1 MKNKAKYFYKNSD
14 NILNINENAM
24 NTISDSNINFNYNQP
39 NSKKSNNNLNKTIRK
54 NSSEI
59 FSSNGLS
66 FLIYSSNKETNK
78 HKKDVLFGNLL
89 SLSKEKA
96 KLQFN
101 SYLRDSI
108 QKTNSL
114 KNINKYLE
122 NNINGNSNYLT
133 AEKNKLKLNESQLRQ
148 LSSIKNKNYD
158 TMIKRE
164 YENFLENGIDF
175 SLNDYLNSYKNDDNF
190 DNNFSNGTNP
200 HNNSSKNNKINSND
214 KNSPDDA
221 NKINKS
227 CLFKT
232 NENIKDN
239 INNTTLGVITEEKH
253 KDSKFNAILNET
265 LFNTRIKE
273 KISKIKEDIYI
284 NNNLKQKNKEASEK
298 NNSKK
303 YLNHK
308 LRVDQNV
315 DYYDFLS
322 NELDKMDEAKLL
334 EDVFSEFLS
343 EIKFKFWKKESL
355 NIFKESL
362 NNCKLYDLLKLNEIK
377 DSNYFEKY
385 ISSIDLTTNK
395 NLSNSIYNSK
405 SEPMRDGSHSFND
418 SQSSQTIENQQ
429 EKNYPLISKFPKL
442 VIPQSI
448 IPEESSNFLYSNN
461 ENVLNR
467 SVGEPLEENNL
478 NELGDIVE
486 CEEDNIYEE
495 NIKKELDNIEDK
507 CEINISHIFINMKM
521 NNIFG
526 EDTNFNSY
534 DMIKEYKAKIFYDI
548 LLIAQESD
556 VDISQKNNFGKI
568 IKGII

>member
-1 MKNKAKYFYKNSD
+1 MKNKSKYFYKNI
-14 NILNINENAM
+14 NNINLNEHGM
-24 NTISDSNINFNYNQP
+24 NTLSDSNNILPSSKRSNYTTNI
-39 NSKKSNNNLNKTIRK
+39 KKGK
-54 NSSEI
+54 NSNEI

-66 FLIYSSNKETNK
+66 FLIYSSNKDTNK
-78 HKKDVLFGNLL
+78 HKKDALFGNLL

-96 KLQFN
+96 KMQFN

-108 QKTNSL
+108 QKTNSI
-114 KNINKYLE
+114 KNLNKYLE
-122 NNINGNSNYLT
+122 NSLNDNNYLT

-148 LSSIKNKNYD
+148 LSSIRNKHYD
-158 TMIKRE
+158 YIIKRD
-164 YENFLENGIDF
+164 YENFFDNNGIDF
-175 SLNDYLNSYKNDDNF
+175 SLNDYLNSYKNDENF
-190 DNNFSNGTNP
+190 DNNFTNNIFP
-200 HNNSSKNNKINSND
+200 DNNNNNTLNNNNIQD
-214 KNSPDDA
+214 KTSPET
-221 NKINKS
+221 NLNRINKS
-227 CLFKT
+227 CLFNT
-232 NENIKDN
+232 NETIKE
-239 INNTTLGVITEEKH
+239 NTLPVITEEKH
-253 KDSKFNAILNET
+253 KESKYNAILNET

-273 KISKIKEDIYI
+273 KICKIKEDII
-284 NNNLKQKNKEASEK
+284 TNNNLEQKNKESSCNK
-298 NNSKK
+298 SKK
-303 YLNHK
+303 YINHK
-308 LRVDQNV
+308 LRVDQNI
-315 DYYDFLS
+315 DYYDFLL
-322 NELDKMDEAKLL
+322 NELNQLDEAKLL
-334 EDVFSEFLS
+334 EKVFIEFFS
-343 EIKFKFWKKESL
+343 EIKFRFWKKDSML
-355 NIFKESL
+355 NFKNSL
-362 NNCKLYDLLKLNEIK
+362 NNCQLFDLLKLNSDK

-385 ISSIDLTTNK
+385 ISNIDFTTNK

-405 SEPMRDGSHSFND
+405 SERLREGSHSFND

-429 EKNYPLISKFPKL
+429 EKNFPLISKFPKL

-461 ENVLNR
+461 DNVLNR
-467 SVGEPLEENNL
+467 SVGEPLEENNM

-495 NIKKELDNIEDK
+495 NIKKELDNIGTQ

-526 EDTNFNSY
+526 EDTKFNSY

>member
-1 MKNKAKYFYKNSD
+1 MKNKSKYFYKNI
-14 NILNINENAM
+14 NNINLNEHDM
-24 NTISDSNINFNYNQP
+24 NTLSDSNNILPSSKRSNYTTNI
-39 NSKKSNNNLNKTIRK
+39 KKGK
-54 NSSEI
+54 NSNEI

-66 FLIYSSNKETNK
+66 FLIYSSNKDTNK
-78 HKKDVLFGNLL
+78 HKKDALFGNLL

-96 KLQFN
+96 KMQFN

-108 QKTNSL
+108 QKTNSI
-114 KNINKYLE
+114 KNLNKYLE
-122 NNINGNSNYLT
+122 NSLNDNNYLT

-148 LSSIKNKNYD
+148 LSSIRNKHYD
-158 TMIKRE
+158 NIIKRD
-164 YENFLENGIDF
+164 YENFFDNNGIDF
-175 SLNDYLNSYKNDDNF
+175 SLNDYLNSYKNDENF
-190 DNNFSNGTNP
+190 DNNFTNNIFP
-200 HNNSSKNNKINSND
+200 DNNNNNTLNNNNIQD
-214 KNSPDDA
+214 KTSPETSL
-221 NKINKS
+221 NIKRINKS
-227 CLFKT
+227 CLFNT
-232 NENIKDN
+232 NEKIKE
-239 INNTTLGVITEEKH
+239 NTLPVITEEKH
-253 KDSKFNAILNET
+253 KESKYNAILNET

-273 KISKIKEDIYI
+273 KICKIKEDII
-284 NNNLKQKNKEASEK
+284 TNNNLEQKNKESSCNK
-298 NNSKK
+298 SKK
-303 YLNHK
+303 YINHK
-308 LRVDQNV
+308 LRVDQNI
-315 DYYDFLS
+315 DYYDFLL
-322 NELDKMDEAKLL
+322 NELNQLDEAKLL
-334 EDVFSEFLS
+334 EKVFIEFFS
-343 EIKFKFWKKESL
+343 EIKFRFWKKDSML
-355 NIFKESL
+355 NFKNSL
-362 NNCKLYDLLKLNEIK
+362 NNCQLFDLLKLNSDK

-385 ISSIDLTTNK
+385 ISNIDFTTNK

-405 SEPMRDGSHSFND
+405 SERLREGSHSFND

-429 EKNYPLISKFPKL
+429 EKNFPLITKFPKL

-461 ENVLNR
+461 DNVLNR
-467 SVGEPLEENNL
+467 SVGEPLEENNM

-495 NIKKELDNIEDK
+495 NIKKELDNIGTQ

>member
-1 MKNKAKYFYKNSD
+1 MKNKSKYFYKNI
-14 NILNINENAM
+14 NNINLNEHDM
-24 NTISDSNINFNYNQP
+24 NTLSDSNNILPSSKRSNYTTNI
-39 NSKKSNNNLNKTIRK
+39 KKGK
-54 NSSEI
+54 NSNEI

-66 FLIYSSNKETNK
+66 FLIYSSNKDTNK
-78 HKKDVLFGNLL
+78 HKKDALFGNLL

-96 KLQFN
+96 KMQFN

-108 QKTNSL
+108 QKTNSI
-114 KNINKYLE
+114 KNLNKYLE
-122 NNINGNSNYLT
+122 NSLNDNNYLT

-148 LSSIKNKNYD
+148 LSSIRNKHYD
-158 TMIKRE
+158 YIIKRD
-164 YENFLENGIDF
+164 YENFFDNNGIDF
-175 SLNDYLNSYKNDDNF
+175 SLNDYLNSYKNDENF
-190 DNNFSNGTNP
+190 DNNFTNNIFP
-200 HNNSSKNNKINSND
+200 DNNNNNTLNNNNIKD
-214 KNSPDDA
+214 KTSPEISL
-221 NKINKS
+221 NRINKS
-227 CLFKT
+227 CLFNT
-232 NENIKDN
+232 NEKIKE
-239 INNTTLGVITEEKH
+239 NTLPVITEEKH
-253 KDSKFNAILNET
+253 KESKYNAILNET

-273 KISKIKEDIYI
+273 KICKIKEDII
-284 NNNLKQKNKEASEK
+284 TNNNLEQKNKESSCNK
-298 NNSKK
+298 SKK
-303 YLNHK
+303 YINHK
-308 LRVDQNV
+308 LRVDQNI
-315 DYYDFLS
+315 DYYDFLL
-322 NELDKMDEAKLL
+322 NELNQLDEAKLL
-334 EDVFSEFLS
+334 EKVFIEFFS
-343 EIKFKFWKKESL
+343 EIKFRFWKKDSML
-355 NIFKESL
+355 NFKNSL
-362 NNCKLYDLLKLNEIK
+362 NNCQLFDLLKLNSDK

-385 ISSIDLTTNK
+385 ISNIDFTTNK

-405 SEPMRDGSHSFND
+405 SERLREGSHSFND

-429 EKNYPLISKFPKL
+429 EKNFPLISKFPKL

-461 ENVLNR
+461 DNVLNR
-467 SVGEPLEENNL
+467 SVREPLEENNM

-495 NIKKELDNIEDK
+495 NIKKELDNIGTQ

>member
-1 MKNKAKYFYKNSD
+1 MKNKSKYFYKNI
-14 NILNINENAM
+14 NNINLNEHGM
-24 NTISDSNINFNYNQP
+24 NTLSDSNNILPSSKRSNYTTNI
-39 NSKKSNNNLNKTIRK
+39 KKGK
-54 NSSEI
+54 NSNEI

-66 FLIYSSNKETNK
+66 FLIYSSNKDTNK
-78 HKKDVLFGNLL
+78 HKKDALFGNLL

-96 KLQFN
+96 KMQFN

-108 QKTNSL
+108 QKTNSI
-114 KNINKYLE
+114 KNLNKYLE
-122 NNINGNSNYLT
+122 NSLNDNNYLT

-148 LSSIKNKNYD
+148 LSSIRNKHYD
-158 TMIKRE
+158 NIIKRD
-164 YENFLENGIDF
+164 YENFFDNNGIDF
-175 SLNDYLNSYKNDDNF
+175 SLNDYLNSYKNDENF
-190 DNNFSNGTNP
+190 DNNFTNNIFP
-200 HNNSSKNNKINSND
+200 DNNNNNTLNNNNIQDKTSPETSLNINR
-214 KNSPDDA
+214 
-221 NKINKS
+221 INKS
-227 CLFKT
+227 CLFNT
-232 NENIKDN
+232 NETIKE
-239 INNTTLGVITEEKH
+239 NTLPVITEEKH
-253 KDSKFNAILNET
+253 KESKYNAILNET

-273 KISKIKEDIYI
+273 KICKIKEDII
-284 NNNLKQKNKEASEK
+284 TNNNLEQKNKESSCNK
-298 NNSKK
+298 SKK
-303 YLNHK
+303 YINHK
-308 LRVDQNV
+308 LRVDQNI
-315 DYYDFLS
+315 DYYDFLL
-322 NELDKMDEAKLL
+322 NELNQLDEAKLL
-334 EDVFSEFLS
+334 EKVFSEFFS
-343 EIKFKFWKKESL
+343 EIKFRFWKKDSML
-355 NIFKESL
+355 NFKNSL
-362 NNCKLYDLLKLNEIK
+362 NNCQLFDLLKLNSDK

-385 ISSIDLTTNK
+385 ISNIDFTTNK

-405 SEPMRDGSHSFND
+405 SERLREGSHSFND

-429 EKNYPLISKFPKL
+429 EKNFPLISKFPKL

-461 ENVLNR
+461 DNVLNR
-467 SVGEPLEENNL
+467 SVGEPLEENNM

-495 NIKKELDNIEDK
+495 NIKKELDNIGTQ

-526 EDTNFNSY
+526 EDTKFNSY

>member
-1 MKNKAKYFYKNSD
+1 MKNKSKYFYKNI
-14 NILNINENAM
+14 NNINLNEHDM
-24 NTISDSNINFNYNQP
+24 NTLSDSNNILPSSKRSNYTTNI
-39 NSKKSNNNLNKTIRK
+39 KKGK
-54 NSSEI
+54 NSNEI

-66 FLIYSSNKETNK
+66 FLIYSSNKDTNK
-78 HKKDVLFGNLL
+78 HKKDALFGNLL

-96 KLQFN
+96 KMQFN

-108 QKTNSL
+108 QKTNSI
-114 KNINKYLE
+114 KNLNKYLE
-122 NNINGNSNYLT
+122 NSLNDNNYLT

-148 LSSIKNKNYD
+148 LSSIRNKHYD
-158 TMIKRE
+158 YIIKRD
-164 YENFLENGIDF
+164 YENFFDNNGIDF
-175 SLNDYLNSYKNDDNF
+175 SLNDYLNSYKNDENF
-190 DNNFSNGTNP
+190 DNNFTNNIFP
-200 HNNSSKNNKINSND
+200 DNNNNNTLNNNNIQDKTSPETSLNINR
-214 KNSPDDA
+214 
-221 NKINKS
+221 INKS
-227 CLFKT
+227 CLFNT
-232 NENIKDN
+232 NEKIKE
-239 INNTTLGVITEEKH
+239 NTLPVITEEKH
-253 KDSKFNAILNET
+253 KESKYNAILNET

-273 KISKIKEDIYI
+273 KICKIKEDII
-284 NNNLKQKNKEASEK
+284 TNNNLEQKNKENSCNK
-298 NNSKK
+298 SKK
-303 YLNHK
+303 YINHK
-308 LRVDQNV
+308 LRVDQNI
-315 DYYDFLS
+315 DYYDFLL
-322 NELDKMDEAKLL
+322 NELNQLDEAKLL
-334 EDVFSEFLS
+334 EKVFIEFFS
-343 EIKFKFWKKESL
+343 EIKFRFWKKDSML
-355 NIFKESL
+355 NFKNSL
-362 NNCKLYDLLKLNEIK
+362 NNCQLFDLLKLNSDK

-385 ISSIDLTTNK
+385 ISNIDFTTNK

-405 SEPMRDGSHSFND
+405 SERLREGSHSFND

-429 EKNYPLISKFPKL
+429 EKNFPLISKFPKL

-461 ENVLNR
+461 DNVLNR
-467 SVGEPLEENNL
+467 SVREPLEENNM

-495 NIKKELDNIEDK
+495 NIKKELDNIGTQ

>member
-1 MKNKAKYFYKNSD
+1 MKNKSKYFYKNI
-14 NILNINENAM
+14 NNINLNEHDM
-24 NTISDSNINFNYNQP
+24 NTLSDSNNILPSSKRSNYTTNI
-39 NSKKSNNNLNKTIRK
+39 KKGK
-54 NSSEI
+54 NSNEI

-66 FLIYSSNKETNK
+66 FLIYSSNKDTNK
-78 HKKDVLFGNLL
+78 HKKDALFGNLL

-96 KLQFN
+96 KMQFN

-108 QKTNSL
+108 QKTNSI
-114 KNINKYLE
+114 KNLNKYLE
-122 NNINGNSNYLT
+122 NSLNDNNYLT

-148 LSSIKNKNYD
+148 LSSIRNKHYD
-158 TMIKRE
+158 YIIKRD
-164 YENFLENGIDF
+164 YENFFDNNGIDF
-175 SLNDYLNSYKNDDNF
+175 SLNDYLNSYKNDENF
-190 DNNFSNGTNP
+190 DNNFTNNIFP
-200 HNNSSKNNKINSND
+200 DNNNNNTLNNNNIQDKTSPETSLNINR
-214 KNSPDDA
+214 
-221 NKINKS
+221 INKS
-227 CLFKT
+227 CLFNT
-232 NENIKDN
+232 NETIKE
-239 INNTTLGVITEEKH
+239 NTLPVITEEKH
-253 KDSKFNAILNET
+253 KESKYNAILNET

-273 KISKIKEDIYI
+273 KICKIKEDII
-284 NNNLKQKNKEASEK
+284 TNNNLEQKNKESSCNK
-298 NNSKK
+298 SKK
-303 YLNHK
+303 YINHK
-308 LRVDQNV
+308 LRVDQNI
-315 DYYDFLS
+315 DYYDFLL
-322 NELDKMDEAKLL
+322 NELNQLDEAKLL
-334 EDVFSEFLS
+334 EKVFSEFFS
-343 EIKFKFWKKESL
+343 EIKFRFWKKDAML
-355 NIFKESL
+355 NFKNSL
-362 NNCKLYDLLKLNEIK
+362 NNCQLFDLLKLNSDK

-385 ISSIDLTTNK
+385 ISNIDFTTNK

-405 SEPMRDGSHSFND
+405 SERLREGSHSFND

-429 EKNYPLISKFPKL
+429 EKNFPLISKFPKL

-461 ENVLNR
+461 DNVLNR
-467 SVGEPLEENNL
+467 SVGEPLEENNM

-495 NIKKELDNIEDK
+495 NIKKELDNIGTQ

-526 EDTNFNSY
+526 EDTKFNSY

>member
-1 MKNKAKYFYKNSD
+1 MKNKSKYFYKNI
-14 NILNINENAM
+14 NNINLNEHDM
-24 NTISDSNINFNYNQP
+24 NTLSDSNNILSSSKRSNYSTNI
-39 NSKKSNNNLNKTIRK
+39 KKGK
-54 NSSEI
+54 NSNEI

-66 FLIYSSNKETNK
+66 FLIYSSNKDTNK
-78 HKKDVLFGNLL
+78 HKKDALFGNLL

-96 KLQFN
+96 KMQFN

-108 QKTNSL
+108 QKTNSI
-114 KNINKYLE
+114 KNLNKYLE
-122 NNINGNSNYLT
+122 NSLNDNNYLT

-148 LSSIKNKNYD
+148 LSSIRNKHYD
-158 TMIKRE
+158 NIIKRD
-164 YENFLENGIDF
+164 YENFFDNNGIDF
-175 SLNDYLNSYKNDDNF
+175 SLNDYLNSYKNDENF
-190 DNNFSNGTNP
+190 DNNFTNNIFP
-200 HNNSSKNNKINSND
+200 DNNNNNTLNNNNIQDKTSPEASLNINR
-214 KNSPDDA
+214 
-221 NKINKS
+221 INKS
-227 CLFKT
+227 CLFNT
-232 NENIKDN
+232 NEKIKE
-239 INNTTLGVITEEKH
+239 NTLPVITEEKH
-253 KDSKFNAILNET
+253 KESKYNAILNET

-273 KISKIKEDIYI
+273 KICKIKEDII
-284 NNNLKQKNKEASEK
+284 TNNNLEQKNKESSCNK
-298 NNSKK
+298 SKK
-303 YLNHK
+303 YINHK
-308 LRVDQNV
+308 LRVDQNI
-315 DYYDFLS
+315 DYYDFLL
-322 NELDKMDEAKLL
+322 NELNQLDEAKLL
-334 EDVFSEFLS
+334 EKVFSEFFS
-343 EIKFKFWKKESL
+343 EIKFRFWKKDSML
-355 NIFKESL
+355 NFKNSL
-362 NNCKLYDLLKLNEIK
+362 NNCQLFDLLKLNSDK

-385 ISSIDLTTNK
+385 ISNIDFTTNK

-405 SEPMRDGSHSFND
+405 SERLREGSHSFND

-429 EKNYPLISKFPKL
+429 EKNFPLISKFPKL

-461 ENVLNR
+461 DNVLNR
-467 SVGEPLEENNL
+467 SVGEPLEENNM

-495 NIKKELDNIEDK
+495 NIKKELDNIGTQ

>member
-1 MKNKAKYFYKNSD
+1 MKNKSKYFYKNI
-14 NILNINENAM
+14 NNINLNEHDM
-24 NTISDSNINFNYNQP
+24 NTLSDSNNILPSSKRSNYTTNI
-39 NSKKSNNNLNKTIRK
+39 KKGK
-54 NSSEI
+54 NSNEI

-66 FLIYSSNKETNK
+66 FLIYSSNKDTNK
-78 HKKDVLFGNLL
+78 HKKDALFGNLL

-96 KLQFN
+96 KMQFN

-108 QKTNSL
+108 QKTNSI
-114 KNINKYLE
+114 KNLNKYLE
-122 NNINGNSNYLT
+122 NSLNDNNYLT

-148 LSSIKNKNYD
+148 LSSIRNKHYD
-158 TMIKRE
+158 YIIKRD
-164 YENFLENGIDF
+164 YENFFDNNGIDF
-175 SLNDYLNSYKNDDNF
+175 SLNDYLNSYKNDENF
-190 DNNFSNGTNP
+190 DNNFTNNIFP
-200 HNNSSKNNKINSND
+200 DNNNNNTLNNNNIQDKTSPETSLNINR
-214 KNSPDDA
+214 
-221 NKINKS
+221 INKS
-227 CLFKT
+227 CLFNT
-232 NENIKDN
+232 NETIKE
-239 INNTTLGVITEEKH
+239 NTLPVITEEKH
-253 KDSKFNAILNET
+253 KESKYNAILNET

-273 KISKIKEDIYI
+273 KICKIKEDII
-284 NNNLKQKNKEASEK
+284 TNNNLEQKNKENSCNK
-298 NNSKK
+298 SKK
-303 YLNHK
+303 YINHK
-308 LRVDQNV
+308 LRVDQNI
-315 DYYDFLS
+315 DYYDFLL
-322 NELDKMDEAKLL
+322 NELNQLDEAKLL
-334 EDVFSEFLS
+334 EKVFIEFFS
-343 EIKFKFWKKESL
+343 EIKFRFWKKDSML
-355 NIFKESL
+355 NFKNSL
-362 NNCKLYDLLKLNEIK
+362 NNCQLFDLLKLNSDK

-385 ISSIDLTTNK
+385 ISNIDFTTNK

-405 SEPMRDGSHSFND
+405 SERLREGSHSFND

-429 EKNYPLISKFPKL
+429 EKNFPLISKFPKL

-461 ENVLNR
+461 DNVLNR
-467 SVGEPLEENNL
+467 SVREPLEENNM

-495 NIKKELDNIEDK
+495 NIKKELDNIGTQ

-526 EDTNFNSY
+526 EDTKFNSY

>member
-1 MKNKAKYFYKNSD
+1 MKNKSKYFYKNSN
-14 NILNINENAM
+14 NILNSKENGIN
-24 NTISDSNINFNYNQP
+24 TLSDSIHNLP
-39 NSKKSNNNLNKTIRK
+39 NSKRSNYTTNIRK
-54 NSSEI
+54 GKNSTEI

-66 FLIYSSNKETNK
+66 FLIYSSNKDTNK
-78 HKKDVLFGNLL
+78 HKKDALFGNLL

-96 KLQFN
+96 KIQFN

-108 QKTNSL
+108 QKTNSI
-114 KNINKYLE
+114 KNLNKYLE
-122 NNINGNSNYLT
+122 NNLNDNNYLT
-133 AEKNKLKLNESQLRQ
+133 AEKNKLKLNESQLKQ
-148 LSSIKNKNYD
+148 LSSIRNKNYD
-158 TMIKRE
+158 TMIKKD
-164 YENFLENGIDF
+164 YENFFDNNGIDF
-175 SLNDYLNSYKNDDNF
+175 SLNDYLNSYKNDENF
-190 DNNFSNGTNP
+190 DNNFTNNIFAE
-200 HNNSSKNNKINSND
+200 NNLSKNNNFNQD
-214 KNSPDDA
+214 KNSPETKI

-227 CLFKT
+227 CLFNT
-232 NENIKDN
+232 NDNKDN
-239 INNTTLGVITEEKH
+239 TLPVITEEKH

-273 KISKIKEDIYI
+273 KISKIKEDII
-284 NNNLKQKNKEASEK
+284 FNNNLAEKNKESSN

-303 YLNHK
+303 YINHK
-308 LRVDQNV
+308 LRVDQNI

-322 NELDKMDEAKLL
+322 NELDKMDESKLL
-334 EDVFSEFLS
+334 EEVFSEFFS
-343 EIKFKFWKKESL
+343 EIKYRFWKKDSMF
-355 NIFKESL
+355 NFKNSL
-362 NNCKLYDLLKLNEIK
+362 NNCKLFDLLKLNLDK

-385 ISSIDLTTNK
+385 ISNIDFTTNK

-405 SEPMRDGSHSFND
+405 SELLREGSHSFND
-418 SQSSQTIENQQ
+418 SQSSQTIENQM
-429 EKNYPLISKFPKL
+429 EKNFPLISKFPKL

-461 ENVLNR
+461 DNVLNR
-467 SVGEPLEENNL
+467 SVGEPLEENNM

-495 NIKKELDNIEDK
+495 NIKKELDNIGEK

-526 EDTNFNSY
+526 EDKKFNSY

-556 VDISQKNNFGKI
+556 IDISQKNNFGKI
-568 IKGII
+568 TKGII

>member
-1 MKNKAKYFYKNSD
+1 MKNKSKYFYKNI
-14 NILNINENAM
+14 NNINLNEHDM
-24 NTISDSNINFNYNQP
+24 NTLSDSNNILPSSKRSNYTTNI
-39 NSKKSNNNLNKTIRK
+39 KKGK
-54 NSSEI
+54 NSNEI

-66 FLIYSSNKETNK
+66 FLIYSSNKDTNK
-78 HKKDVLFGNLL
+78 HKKDALFGNLL

-96 KLQFN
+96 KMQFN

-108 QKTNSL
+108 QKTNSI
-114 KNINKYLE
+114 KNLNKYLE
-122 NNINGNSNYLT
+122 NSLNDNNYLT

-148 LSSIKNKNYD
+148 LSSIRNKHYD
-158 TMIKRE
+158 YIIKRD
-164 YENFLENGIDF
+164 YENFFDNNGIDF
-175 SLNDYLNSYKNDDNF
+175 SLNDYLNSYKNDENF
-190 DNNFSNGTNP
+190 DNNFTNNIFP
-200 HNNSSKNNKINSND
+200 DNNNNNTLNNNNIQD
-214 KNSPDDA
+214 KTSPETSL
-221 NKINKS
+221 NIKRINKS
-227 CLFKT
+227 CLFNT
-232 NENIKDN
+232 NEKIKE
-239 INNTTLGVITEEKH
+239 NTLPVITEEKH
-253 KDSKFNAILNET
+253 KESKYNAILNET

-273 KISKIKEDIYI
+273 KICKIKEDII
-284 NNNLKQKNKEASEK
+284 TNNNLEQKNKESSCNK
-298 NNSKK
+298 SKK
-303 YLNHK
+303 YINHK
-308 LRVDQNV
+308 LRVDQNI
-315 DYYDFLS
+315 DYYDFLL
-322 NELDKMDEAKLL
+322 NELNQLDEAKLL
-334 EDVFSEFLS
+334 EKVFIEFFS
-343 EIKFKFWKKESL
+343 EIKFRFWKKDSML
-355 NIFKESL
+355 NFKNSL
-362 NNCKLYDLLKLNEIK
+362 NNCQLFDLLKLNSDK

-385 ISSIDLTTNK
+385 ISNIDFTTNK

-405 SEPMRDGSHSFND
+405 SERLREGSHSFND

-429 EKNYPLISKFPKL
+429 EKNFPLISKFPKL

-461 ENVLNR
+461 DNVLNR
-467 SVGEPLEENNL
+467 SVGEPLEENNM

-495 NIKKELDNIEDK
+495 NIKKELDNIGTQ

>member
-1 MKNKAKYFYKNSD
+1 MKNKSKYFYKNI
-14 NILNINENAM
+14 NNINLNEHGM
-24 NTISDSNINFNYNQP
+24 NTLSDSNNILPSSKRSNYTTNI
-39 NSKKSNNNLNKTIRK
+39 KKGK
-54 NSSEI
+54 NSNEI

-66 FLIYSSNKETNK
+66 FLIYSSNKDTNK
-78 HKKDVLFGNLL
+78 HKKDALFGNLL

-96 KLQFN
+96 KMQFN

-108 QKTNSL
+108 QKTNSI
-114 KNINKYLE
+114 KNLNKYLE
-122 NNINGNSNYLT
+122 NSLNDNNYLT

-148 LSSIKNKNYD
+148 LSSIRNKHYD
-158 TMIKRE
+158 NIIKRD
-164 YENFLENGIDF
+164 YENFFDNNGIDF
-175 SLNDYLNSYKNDDNF
+175 SLNDYLNSYKNDENF
-190 DNNFSNGTNP
+190 DNNFTNNIFP
-200 HNNSSKNNKINSND
+200 DNNNNNTLNNNIIQDRTSPETSLNINR
-214 KNSPDDA
+214 
-221 NKINKS
+221 INKS
-227 CLFKT
+227 CLFNTNKT
-232 NENIKDN
+232 IKEN
-239 INNTTLGVITEEKH
+239 TLPVITEEKH
-253 KDSKFNAILNET
+253 KESKYNAILNET

-273 KISKIKEDIYI
+273 KICKIKEDII
-284 NNNLKQKNKEASEK
+284 TNNNLEQKNKENSCNK
-298 NNSKK
+298 SKK
-303 YLNHK
+303 YINHK
-308 LRVDQNV
+308 LRVDQNI
-315 DYYDFLS
+315 DYYDFLL
-322 NELDKMDEAKLL
+322 NELNQLDEAKLL
-334 EDVFSEFLS
+334 EKVFIEFFS
-343 EIKFKFWKKESL
+343 EIKFRFWKKDSML
-355 NIFKESL
+355 NFKNSL
-362 NNCKLYDLLKLNEIK
+362 NNCQLFDLLKLNSDK

-385 ISSIDLTTNK
+385 ISNIDFTTNK

-405 SEPMRDGSHSFND
+405 SERLREGSHSFND

-429 EKNYPLISKFPKL
+429 EKNFPLISKFPKL

-461 ENVLNR
+461 DNVLNR
-467 SVGEPLEENNL
+467 SVGEPLEENNM

-495 NIKKELDNIEDK
+495 NIKKELDNIGTQ

-526 EDTNFNSY
+526 EDTKFNSY

>member
-1 MKNKAKYFYKNSD
+1 MKNKSKYFYKNI
-14 NILNINENAM
+14 NNINLNEHDM
-24 NTISDSNINFNYNQP
+24 NTLSDSNNILPSSKRSNYTTNI
-39 NSKKSNNNLNKTIRK
+39 KKGK
-54 NSSEI
+54 NSNEI

-66 FLIYSSNKETNK
+66 FLIYSSNKDTNK
-78 HKKDVLFGNLL
+78 HKKDALLGNLL

-96 KLQFN
+96 KMQFN

-108 QKTNSL
+108 QKTNSI
-114 KNINKYLE
+114 KNLNKYLE
-122 NNINGNSNYLT
+122 NSLNDNNYLT

-148 LSSIKNKNYD
+148 LSSIRNKYYD
-158 TMIKRE
+158 NIIKHD
-164 YENFLENGIDF
+164 YENFFDNNGIDF
-175 SLNDYLNSYKNDDNF
+175 SLNDYLNSYKNDENF
-190 DNNFSNGTNP
+190 DNNFTNNIFP
-200 HNNSSKNNKINSND
+200 DNNNNNTLNNNNIQD
-214 KNSPDDA
+214 KTSPETSL
-221 NKINKS
+221 NIKRINKS
-227 CLFKT
+227 CLFNT
-232 NENIKDN
+232 NEKIKE
-239 INNTTLGVITEEKH
+239 NTLPVITEEKH
-253 KDSKFNAILNET
+253 KESKYNAILNET

-273 KISKIKEDIYI
+273 KICKIKEDII
-284 NNNLKQKNKEASEK
+284 TNNNLEQKNKESSCNK
-298 NNSKK
+298 SKK
-303 YLNHK
+303 YINHK
-308 LRVDQNV
+308 LRVDQNI
-315 DYYDFLS
+315 DYYDFLL
-322 NELDKMDEAKLL
+322 NELNQLDEAKLL
-334 EDVFSEFLS
+334 EKVFIEFFS
-343 EIKFKFWKKESL
+343 EIKFRFWKKDSML
-355 NIFKESL
+355 NFKNSL
-362 NNCKLYDLLKLNEIK
+362 NNCQLFDLLKLNSDK

-385 ISSIDLTTNK
+385 ISNIDFTTNK

-405 SEPMRDGSHSFND
+405 SERLREGSHSFND

-429 EKNYPLISKFPKL
+429 EKNFPLITKFPKL

-461 ENVLNR
+461 DNVLNR
-467 SVGEPLEENNL
+467 SVGEPLEENNM

-495 NIKKELDNIEDK
+495 NIKKELDNIGTQ

>member
-1 MKNKAKYFYKNSD
+1 MKNKSKYFYKNV
-14 NILNINENAM
+14 NNINLNEHGM
-24 NTISDSNINFNYNQP
+24 NTLSDSNNILPSSKRSNYTTNI
-39 NSKKSNNNLNKTIRK
+39 KKGK
-54 NSSEI
+54 NSNEI

-66 FLIYSSNKETNK
+66 FLIYSSNKDTNK
-78 HKKDVLFGNLL
+78 HKKDALFGNLL

-96 KLQFN
+96 KMQFN

-108 QKTNSL
+108 QKTNSI
-114 KNINKYLE
+114 KNLNKYLE
-122 NNINGNSNYLT
+122 NSLNDNNYLT

-148 LSSIKNKNYD
+148 LSSIRNKHYD
-158 TMIKRE
+158 YIIKRD
-164 YENFLENGIDF
+164 YENFFDNNGIDF
-175 SLNDYLNSYKNDDNF
+175 SLNDYLNSYKNDENF
-190 DNNFSNGTNP
+190 DNNFTNNIFP
-200 HNNSSKNNKINSND
+200 DNNNNNTLNNNNIQDRTSPETSLNINR
-214 KNSPDDA
+214 
-221 NKINKS
+221 INKS
-227 CLFKT
+227 CLFNT
-232 NENIKDN
+232 NETIKE
-239 INNTTLGVITEEKH
+239 NTLPVITEEKH
-253 KDSKFNAILNET
+253 KESKYNAILNET

-273 KISKIKEDIYI
+273 KICKIKEDII
-284 NNNLKQKNKEASEK
+284 TNNNLEQKNKESSCNK
-298 NNSKK
+298 SKK
-303 YLNHK
+303 YINHK
-308 LRVDQNV
+308 LRVDQNI
-315 DYYDFLS
+315 DYYDFLL
-322 NELDKMDEAKLL
+322 NELNQLDEAKLL
-334 EDVFSEFLS
+334 EKVFIEFFS
-343 EIKFKFWKKESL
+343 EIKFRFWKKDSML
-355 NIFKESL
+355 NFKNSL
-362 NNCKLYDLLKLNEIK
+362 NNCQLFDLLKLNSDK

-385 ISSIDLTTNK
+385 ISNIDFTTNK

-405 SEPMRDGSHSFND
+405 SERLREGSHSFND

-429 EKNYPLISKFPKL
+429 EKNFPLISKFPKL

-461 ENVLNR
+461 DNVLNR
-467 SVGEPLEENNL
+467 SVREPLEENNM

-495 NIKKELDNIEDK
+495 NIKKELDNIGTQ

-526 EDTNFNSY
+526 EDTKFNSY

>member
-1 MKNKAKYFYKNSD
+1 MKNKSKYFYKNI
-14 NILNINENAM
+14 NNINLNEHGMNAL
-24 NTISDSNINFNYNQP
+24 SDSNNILPSSKRSNYTTNI
-39 NSKKSNNNLNKTIRK
+39 KKGK
-54 NSSEI
+54 NSNEI

-66 FLIYSSNKETNK
+66 FLIYSSNKDTNK
-78 HKKDVLFGNLL
+78 HKKDALFGNLL

-96 KLQFN
+96 KMQFN

-108 QKTNSL
+108 QKTNSI
-114 KNINKYLE
+114 KNLNKYLE
-122 NNINGNSNYLT
+122 NSLNDNNYLT

-148 LSSIKNKNYD
+148 LSSIRNKHYD
-158 TMIKRE
+158 NIIKRD
-164 YENFLENGIDF
+164 YENFFDNNGIDF
-175 SLNDYLNSYKNDDNF
+175 SLNDYLNSYKNDENF
-190 DNNFSNGTNP
+190 DNNFTNNIFP
-200 HNNSSKNNKINSND
+200 DNNNNNTLNNNNIQD
-214 KNSPDDA
+214 KTSPETSL
-221 NKINKS
+221 NRINKS
-227 CLFKT
+227 CLFNT
-232 NENIKDN
+232 NETIKE
-239 INNTTLGVITEEKH
+239 NTLPVITEEKH
-253 KDSKFNAILNET
+253 KESKYNAILNET

-273 KISKIKEDIYI
+273 KICKIKEDII
-284 NNNLKQKNKEASEK
+284 TNNNLEQKNKESSCNK
-298 NNSKK
+298 SKK
-303 YLNHK
+303 YINHK
-308 LRVDQNV
+308 LRVDQNI
-315 DYYDFLS
+315 DYYDFLL
-322 NELDKMDEAKLL
+322 NELNQLDEAKLL
-334 EDVFSEFLS
+334 EKVFSEFFS
-343 EIKFKFWKKESL
+343 EIKFRFWKKDSML
-355 NIFKESL
+355 NFKNSL
-362 NNCKLYDLLKLNEIK
+362 NNCQLFDLLKLNSDK

-385 ISSIDLTTNK
+385 ISNIDFTTNK

-405 SEPMRDGSHSFND
+405 SERLREGSHSFND

-429 EKNYPLISKFPKL
+429 EKNFPLISKFPKL

-461 ENVLNR
+461 DNVLNR
-467 SVGEPLEENNL
+467 SVGEPLEENNM

-495 NIKKELDNIEDK
+495 NIKKELDNIGTQ

>member
-1 MKNKAKYFYKNSD
+1 MKNKSKYFYKNV
-14 NILNINENAM
+14 NNINLNEHGM
-24 NTISDSNINFNYNQP
+24 NTLSDSNNILPSSKRSNYTTNI
-39 NSKKSNNNLNKTIRK
+39 KKGK
-54 NSSEI
+54 NSNEI

-66 FLIYSSNKETNK
+66 FLIYSSNKDTNK
-78 HKKDVLFGNLL
+78 HKKDALFGNLL

-96 KLQFN
+96 KMQFN

-108 QKTNSL
+108 QKTNSI
-114 KNINKYLE
+114 KNLNKYLE
-122 NNINGNSNYLT
+122 NSLNDNNYLT

-148 LSSIKNKNYD
+148 LSSIRNKHYD
-158 TMIKRE
+158 NIIKRD
-164 YENFLENGIDF
+164 YENFFDNNGIDF
-175 SLNDYLNSYKNDDNF
+175 SLNDYLNSYKNDENF
-190 DNNFSNGTNP
+190 DNNFTNNIFP
-200 HNNSSKNNKINSND
+200 DNNNNNTLNNNNIQD
-214 KNSPDDA
+214 KASPETSL
-221 NKINKS
+221 NRINKS
-227 CLFKT
+227 CLFNT
-232 NENIKDN
+232 NETIKE
-239 INNTTLGVITEEKH
+239 NTLPVITEEKH
-253 KDSKFNAILNET
+253 KESKYNAILNET

-273 KISKIKEDIYI
+273 KICKIKEDII
-284 NNNLKQKNKEASEK
+284 TNNNLEQKNKESSCNK
-298 NNSKK
+298 SKR
-303 YLNHK
+303 YINHK
-308 LRVDQNV
+308 LRVDQNI
-315 DYYDFLS
+315 DYYDFLL
-322 NELDKMDEAKLL
+322 NELNQLDEAKLL
-334 EDVFSEFLS
+334 EKVFIEFFS
-343 EIKFKFWKKESL
+343 EIKFRFWKKDSML
-355 NIFKESL
+355 NFKNSL
-362 NNCKLYDLLKLNEIK
+362 NNCQLFDLLKLNSDK

-385 ISSIDLTTNK
+385 ISNIDFTTNK

-405 SEPMRDGSHSFND
+405 SERLREGSHSFND

-429 EKNYPLISKFPKL
+429 EKNFPLISKFPKL

-461 ENVLNR
+461 DNVLNR
-467 SVGEPLEENNL
+467 SVGEPLVENNM

-495 NIKKELDNIEDK
+495 NIKKELDNIGTQ

-526 EDTNFNSY
+526 EDTKFNSY

>member
-1 MKNKAKYFYKNSD
+1 MKNKSKYFYKNI
-14 NILNINENAM
+14 NNINLNEHDM
-24 NTISDSNINFNYNQP
+24 NTLSDSNNILPSSKRSNYTTNI
-39 NSKKSNNNLNKTIRK
+39 KKGK
-54 NSSEI
+54 NSNEI

-66 FLIYSSNKETNK
+66 FLIYSSNKDTNK
-78 HKKDVLFGNLL
+78 HKKDALFGNLL

-96 KLQFN
+96 KMQFN

-108 QKTNSL
+108 QKTNSI
-114 KNINKYLE
+114 KNLNKYLE
-122 NNINGNSNYLT
+122 NSLNDNNYLT

-148 LSSIKNKNYD
+148 LSSIRNKHYD
-158 TMIKRE
+158 NIIKRD
-164 YENFLENGIDF
+164 YENFFDNNGIDF
-175 SLNDYLNSYKNDDNF
+175 SLNDYLNSYKNDENF
-190 DNNFSNGTNP
+190 DNNFTNNIFP
-200 HNNSSKNNKINSND
+200 DNNNNNTLNNNNIQD
-214 KNSPDDA
+214 KTSPETSL
-221 NKINKS
+221 NIKRINKS
-227 CLFKT
+227 CLFNT
-232 NENIKDN
+232 NEKIKE
-239 INNTTLGVITEEKH
+239 NTLPVITEEKH
-253 KDSKFNAILNET
+253 KESKYNAILNET

-273 KISKIKEDIYI
+273 KICKIKEDII
-284 NNNLKQKNKEASEK
+284 TNNNLEQKNKESSCNK
-298 NNSKK
+298 SKK
-303 YLNHK
+303 YINHK
-308 LRVDQNV
+308 LRVDQNI
-315 DYYDFLS
+315 DYYDFLL
-322 NELDKMDEAKLL
+322 NELNQLDEAKLL
-334 EDVFSEFLS
+334 EKVFIEFFS
-343 EIKFKFWKKESL
+343 EIKFRFWKKDSML
-355 NIFKESL
+355 NFKNSL
-362 NNCKLYDLLKLNEIK
+362 NNCQLFDLLKLNSDK

-385 ISSIDLTTNK
+385 ISNIDFTTNK

-405 SEPMRDGSHSFND
+405 SERLREGSHSFND

-429 EKNYPLISKFPKL
+429 EKNFPLISKFPKL

-461 ENVLNR
+461 DNVLNR
-467 SVGEPLEENNL
+467 SVREPLEENNM

-495 NIKKELDNIEDK
+495 NIKKELDNIGTQ

>member
-1 MKNKAKYFYKNSD
+1 MKNKSKYFYKNV
-14 NILNINENAM
+14 NNINLNEHGM
-24 NTISDSNINFNYNQP
+24 NTLSDSNNILSSSKRSNYSTNI
-39 NSKKSNNNLNKTIRK
+39 KKGK
-54 NSSEI
+54 NSNEI

-66 FLIYSSNKETNK
+66 FLIYSSNKDTNK
-78 HKKDVLFGNLL
+78 HKKDALFGNLL

-96 KLQFN
+96 KMQFN

-108 QKTNSL
+108 QKTNSI
-114 KNINKYLE
+114 KNLNKYLE
-122 NNINGNSNYLT
+122 NSLNDNNYLT

-148 LSSIKNKNYD
+148 LSSIRNKHYD
-158 TMIKRE
+158 NIIKRD
-164 YENFLENGIDF
+164 YENFFDNNGIDF
-175 SLNDYLNSYKNDDNF
+175 SLNDYLNSYKNDENF
-190 DNNFSNGTNP
+190 DNNFTNNIFP
-200 HNNSSKNNKINSND
+200 DNNNNNTLNNNNIQD
-214 KNSPDDA
+214 KTSPETSL
-221 NKINKS
+221 NRINKS
-227 CLFKT
+227 CLFNT
-232 NENIKDN
+232 NETIKE
-239 INNTTLGVITEEKH
+239 NTLPVITEEKH
-253 KDSKFNAILNET
+253 KESKYNAILNET

-273 KISKIKEDIYI
+273 KICKIKEDII
-284 NNNLKQKNKEASEK
+284 TNNNLEQKNKESSCNK
-298 NNSKK
+298 SKK
-303 YLNHK
+303 YINHK
-308 LRVDQNV
+308 LRVDQNI
-315 DYYDFLS
+315 DYYDFLL
-322 NELDKMDEAKLL
+322 NELNQLDEAKLL
-334 EDVFSEFLS
+334 EKVFSEFFS
-343 EIKFKFWKKESL
+343 EIKFRFWKKDSML
-355 NIFKESL
+355 NFKNSL
-362 NNCKLYDLLKLNEIK
+362 NNCQLFDLLKLNSDK

-385 ISSIDLTTNK
+385 ISNIDFTTNK

-405 SEPMRDGSHSFND
+405 SERLREGSHSFND

-429 EKNYPLISKFPKL
+429 EKNFPLISKFPKL

-461 ENVLNR
+461 DNVLNR
-467 SVGEPLEENNL
+467 SVGEPLEENNM

-495 NIKKELDNIEDK
+495 NIKKELDNIGTQ

-548 LLIAQESD
+548 LLIAQEND